1 MAAFL
6 LLLSL
11 SLCSLFPLILAL
23 PGNSVSPL
31 SDSSSKLIL
40 PIQAVAAS
48 ASRVY
53 TNTIQGKL
61 SSRDMVQIALL
72 CSVFPAF
79 WYLRNGRKS
88 KAYNDTKSLNGS
100 AHGTIPKQSIDI
112 NGELCRNAHSFRKIW
127 NCWARLL
134 IHWICRFR
142 SCRPRT
148 FKKTF

>member
-11 SLCSLFPLILAL
+11 SSCSFFSLILAL
-23 PGNSVSPL
+23 PSSSVPSLLNP
-31 SDSSSKLIL
+31 SSKLIL

-61 SSRDMVQIALL
+61 SARDMVQIALL

-112 NGELCRNAHSFRKIW
+112 NGELCRNAYSFRKI
-127 NCWARLL
+127 
-134 IHWICRFR
+134 
-142 SCRPRT
+142 
-148 FKKTF
+148 